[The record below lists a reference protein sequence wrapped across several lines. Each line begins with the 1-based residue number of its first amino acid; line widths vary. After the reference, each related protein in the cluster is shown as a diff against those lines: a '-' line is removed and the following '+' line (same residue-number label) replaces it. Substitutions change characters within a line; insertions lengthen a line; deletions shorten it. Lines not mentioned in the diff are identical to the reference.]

1 MKSKGTENGK
11 SSCIQIKGSSR
22 IHPLWGEHVFFFLN
36 ETKKERYGAMLT
48 CMASRTVRIEV
59 TCSSDTNSF
68 ILAFQRIEESIYG
81 DGRQKDSIFPARTR
95 S

>member
-1 MKSKGTENGK
+1 
-11 SSCIQIKGSSR
+11 
-22 IHPLWGEHVFFFLN
+22 
-36 ETKKERYGAMLT
+36 MLT